1 LKKKHII
8 FWGAAARARARQT
21 AMSSDL
27 ERGSGI
33 WENVPLT
40 IRQAFLAL
48 NDSALAQGRRI
59 RLLERNAD
67 LREDL
72 VKRVLAAVDE
82 KLKAAPPP
90 PQPMTIPSD
99 VERRLAAAEALVG
112 THDALAR
119 RVHELEDAQKR
130 ANDHA
135 ERLADKVKTLD
146 HAQSELANTRT
157 ADQRAEARL
166 GKRCVTQSRAR
177 ARIGLTRLHACV
189 RLDGVEADL
198 ARIEVALADAKRLA
212 AENARHAAEE
222 TAKQSMAPLQAAVER
237 AFAAVG
243 DVRARL
249 DALSDAALT
258 ADALDGLASV
268 ALLEA
273 RMGEMEDAVLSAY
286 ELRANP
292 PPPPPPP
299 VAKPPSPAKEASP
312 TVRAARREA
321 DDLVLRDLLL
331 EVNALRRIVDFE
343 LSVGRWIWKGLEL
356 AHGGLVPWNVQCVN
370 TAPDIFGWTADSP
383 SVAASEQ
390 GLYEVA
396 FGFFVDLDV
405 DVELLV
411 NGELAVASTRNSG
424 AAATGDFR
432 RKGNHSAGNVTGWT
446 YHNFL
451 ALPADATLQVRY
463 LPTRGL
469 DEDEAQGFLF
479 LRKL

>member
-1 LKKKHII
+1 
-8 FWGAAARARARQT
+8 
-21 AMSSDL
+21 MSSDL

-177 ARIGLTRLHACV
+177 AHRVNAFACV
-189 RLDGVEADL
+189 R
-198 ARIEVALADAKRLA
+198 
-212 AENARHAAEE
+212 
-222 TAKQSMAPLQAAVER
+222 
-237 AFAAVG
+237 
-243 DVRARL
+243 
-249 DALSDAALT
+249 
-258 ADALDGLASV
+258 
-268 ALLEA
+268 
-273 RMGEMEDAVLSAY
+273 
-286 ELRANP
+286 
-292 PPPPPPP
+292 
-299 VAKPPSPAKEASP
+299 
-312 TVRAARREA
+312 
-321 DDLVLRDLLL
+321 
-331 EVNALRRIVDFE
+331 
-343 LSVGRWIWKGLEL
+343 
-356 AHGGLVPWNVQCVN
+356 
-370 TAPDIFGWTADSP
+370 
-383 SVAASEQ
+383 
-390 GLYEVA
+390 
-396 FGFFVDLDV
+396 
-405 DVELLV
+405 
-411 NGELAVASTRNSG
+411 
-424 AAATGDFR
+424 
-432 RKGNHSAGNVTGWT
+432 
-446 YHNFL
+446 
-451 ALPADATLQVRY
+451 
-463 LPTRGL
+463 
-469 DEDEAQGFLF
+469 
-479 LRKL
+479 